1 MFIAIAS
8 VCACACAVFRQEL
21 GKTRAEN
28 VCVVGVGVGVQG
40 EKLEGESDVFRLAVY
55 EIRCSPPT

>member
-1 MFIAIAS
+1 M
-8 VCACACAVFRQEL
+8 CACACAVFSQEL

>member
-1 MFIAIAS
+1 MFIASAS

-21 GKTRAEN
+21 GKTR
-28 VCVVGVGVGVQG
+28 VDVVGVGVGVQG